1 MTSQIRKRIGLVV
14 VLLLLMVAVLSV
26 VVTVQAVEEDTSSAE
41 DHTVTIRVDES
52 EYPGS
57 GTIVWYSGTPEVE
70 RQSGEKC
77 AHNATIRVLAIP
89 KTGYKLKKIVCVEDN
104 REYTQN
110 ESWTYEPVTKDV
122 TFVVSFEPKKYQ
134 LVSITSEPAGV
145 QYGFEVGKTIQ
156 EGDTFEFG
164 TDVTLPTPQ
173 IDTYVFLKWIL
184 NDTIELTN
192 NVLPLNVDY
201 PNGIRLTAV
210 FEPKKYPVTVIDID
224 AGTEELIGS
233 RILFEWPYNELVRVD
248 GSMELPTTLPEREG
262 YIYSR
267 ASDGRKV
274 KVSETENVFYRWFT
288 PKNYKVNLDNG
299 NAAAVGG
306 NTGLTVDFN
315 RPFADLDSAD
325 LPTLAGYSFAGYFD
339 KPNGA
344 GKQYIGADGKAFVE
358 NGKVVKWDVASD
370 GETLYAHWVPNAY
383 TVDFDSALSEN
394 ATITVR
400 SGGNTYVYA
409 GSPLEFRFGSQI
421 EITVTVKDGYKLVS
435 WNGDT
440 LTHTR
445 ERTFSFT
452 VPAENTTLSG
462 VVLPVCAVPSFTVDF
477 VNEILTAPGG
487 IPAGDY
493 VLRYGD
499 TDYAF
504 SGSGQAF
511 SLSNYFGSTVRIL
524 CRGDG
529 KTTADSE
536 WLELVLPAR
545 PAKPVYGEGGVV
557 EKPSVTES
565 SVSFT
570 VSDADGVIYEF
581 AYALRSTDKL
591 VWRDTG
597 SFEGLK
603 PGTTYTFYIRVKAT
617 ETAPHGEEFQMTVYT
632 LNENYLKGEIEK
644 LRGNMQDGDGKNVSD
659 LITIYVTKME
669 ALSPSANYQEELQ
682 ELVNECLAKLTLAR
696 YKDQV
701 IAAIDARRDEL
712 LAGNLYNDDGKAT
725 LNRLREDAAAAI
737 NDAATTAGVDNAR
750 KDFDSKVAEIPV
762 RIDLTW
768 LFVALG
774 TVIFL
779 QIVVLAI
786 LLTRRAKYA
795 DRVKYARGK
804 AIYGFAP
811 LTALLTAQFL
821 PEKPALIAL
830 LLGAIALVLQI
841 VIMVLIFR
849 TAAIT
854 KKTKPQNG
862 DTGGG
867 HAGSGTPAQP
877 AQSPD
882 APQTPPAEDTFAF
895 QPQMSVFRD
904 DDAPTF
910 EGDDSADELQEE
922 DWYDETPTD
931 DDSDAHSFAP
941 DDSDDG
947 NE

>member
-1 MTSQIRKRIGLVV
+1 MTSQIRKRIGSVV

-26 VVTVQAVEEDTSSAE
+26 VVTVQAAEEGEGGSG
-41 DHTVTIRVDES
+41 DHTITVLVDES
-52 EYPGS
+52 EYPDS
-57 GTIVWYSGTPEVE
+57 GTIVWYNEDSDKAQ
-70 RQSGEKC
+70 QSGDKC
-77 AHNATIRVLAIP
+77 QNNGKIRVVAIP
-89 KTGYKLKKIVCVEDN
+89 KTGYKVKKIVCQGKL
-104 REYTQN
+104 EYTQS
-110 ESWTYEPVTKDV
+110 ESWEYEPVTQDLI
-122 TFVVSFEPKKYQ
+122 FVVSFVPKEYE

-156 EGDTFEFG
+156 KGDKFEFG

-173 IDTYVFLKWIL
+173 IDTYVFQKWIL
-184 NDTIELTN
+184 NGTIELTN

-201 PNGIRLTAV
+201 PDGIRLTAV
-210 FEPKKYPVTVIDID
+210 FEPKKYSVTVIDID

-233 RILFEWPYNELVRVD
+233 RTLFEWPYNELVKVD

-262 YIYSR
+262 YTYFR
-267 ASDGRKV
+267 ASEGRKV
-274 KVSETENVFYRWFT
+274 KVSENENIFYRWFT
-288 PKNYKVNLDNG
+288 PNNYMVSLDNG

-306 NTGLTVDFN
+306 KSSLTVDFN
-315 RPFADLDSAD
+315 RPFDDLDPAD

-358 NGKVVKWDVASD
+358 NGKDVRWDVASNE
-370 GETLYAHWVPNAY
+370 ETLYAHWVPNAY

-409 GSPLEFRFGSQI
+409 GSPLDFRFGSQI
-421 EITVTVKDGYKLVS
+421 EITVTAKDGYKLVS
-435 WNGDT
+435 WNGDA

-445 ERTFSFT
+445 EQSFSFT
-452 VPAENTTLSG
+452 VPAENTTLTG
-462 VVLPVCAVPSFTVDF
+462 NVLPVCTVPSFSVDYI
-477 VNEILTAPGG
+477 NEVLTAPGG
-487 IPAGDY
+487 IPSGSY
-493 VLRYGD
+493 VLRVGD
-499 TDYAF
+499 TDLTFTGDGAPV
-504 SGSGQAF
+504 

-529 KTTADSE
+529 VVTADSE
-536 WLELVLPAR
+536 WRDLVLAAR
-545 PAKPVYGEGGVV
+545 PVKPVYGEGGVV
-557 EKPSVTES
+557 EKPSTTEN

-570 VSDADGVIYEF
+570 VSDSDTVNYEF
-581 AYALRSTDKL
+581 AYSLRTTDKL

-597 SFEGLK
+597 SFEELK

-617 ETAPHGEEFQMTVYT
+617 ETAPHGEEFSMTVYT

-644 LRGNMQDGDGKNVSD
+644 LRGNMQEGDDKNVSD

-669 ALSPSANYQEELQ
+669 ALQPSANYQEELQ
-682 ELVNECLAKLTLAR
+682 ELINECLAKLTLAR

-725 LNRLREDAAAAI
+725 LNQLRDDAEAAI
-737 NDAATTAGVDNAR
+737 NDAATTTGVDNAR

-768 LFVALG
+768 LLVALG

-804 AIYGFAP
+804 AIYGFATP
-811 LTALLTAQFL
+811 AALLTAQFL

-830 LLGAIALVLQI
+830 LLGVIALVLQI

-862 DTGGG
+862 GSRSGNT
-867 HAGSGTPAQP
+867 GSGTPAQS
-877 AQSPD
+877 AQAMD

-895 QPQMSVFRD
+895 QPQMSVFHD
-904 DDAPTF
+904 EDAPTF
-910 EGDDSADELQEE
+910 EEDDFEDELQE

-931 DDSDAHSFAP
+931 DDADAYSFAP